1 MLLWAATARHTFVV
15 FPPHSQRALL
25 SFSLFPFTVNQDKD
39 TILTTIMVLP
49 VEFKP
54 PTMYSTRPEMRA
66 EIEKLAQKHYQDNL
80 LGKDGKIY
88 DKAVVM

>member
-1 MLLWAATARHTFVV
+1 
-15 FPPHSQRALL
+15 
-25 SFSLFPFTVNQDKD
+25 
-39 TILTTIMVLP
+39 MVLR

-54 PTMYSTRPEMRA
+54 PNMYSTESNTRA
-66 EIEKLAQKHYQDNL
+66 EIEKLTREHYQTKL

>member
-1 MLLWAATARHTFVV
+1 
-15 FPPHSQRALL
+15 
-25 SFSLFPFTVNQDKD
+25 
-39 TILTTIMVLP
+39 MVLP

-88 DKAVVM
+88 DKAVVMWV